1 MASNKVTKYRRP
13 LNINVGL
20 IIFAVILIYTLISV
34 FTYATSEKVVGYEVK
49 TGSLSANRVYH
60 GIALR
65 TEHIVESEYSGY
77 INFYSEEGDRL
88 GKGNLAYTIDESG
101 QIIDYINAQNT
112 GDVTFS
118 KSELAELRGEITSFT
133 SDFDARSFSGVYDF
147 RSTIMSKTQNLSSSS
162 ILESIRNM
170 DTSGLS
176 ASIHYCYAPVTG
188 DVVYATDGYEEKTF
202 DALSIADFDR
212 TDYEKKQIANGQ
224 LVSQG
229 DPVCRISTD
238 ENWSIVFL
246 AEGQEEAD
254 ELVEMDY
261 VRVRFLKNQDE
272 SWAKVRSRTDEQGNV
287 FVSLSFTN
295 SMVTFCADRFI
306 DIELITSDRQGLK
319 VPNTAII
326 ESYFFL
332 VPKEFVTTGRG
343 GDKGVLKQT
352 YAEDGSMSTSF
363 IYAPPY
369 SEAEGEYYL
378 DESVLKAGDVLVKPD
393 STDTY
398 TLSRQDKLIGVYNIN
413 KGYADFRIIDILYSG
428 DEYSIVDPNTT
439 YGLSEYDY
447 IVLDA
452 QNISPDQFIYE

>member
-1 MASNKVTKYRRP
+1 
-13 LNINVGL
+13 
-20 IIFAVILIYTLISV
+20 
-34 FTYATSEKVVGYEVK
+34 
-49 TGSLSANRVYH
+49 
-60 GIALR
+60 
-65 TEHIVESEYSGY
+65 
-77 INFYSEEGDRL
+77 
-88 GKGNLAYTIDESG
+88 
-101 QIIDYINAQNT
+101 
-112 GDVTFS
+112 
-118 KSELAELRGEITSFT
+118 
-133 SDFDARSFSGVYDF
+133 
-147 RSTIMSKTQNLSSSS
+147 
-162 ILESIRNM
+162 
-170 DTSGLS
+170 
-176 ASIHYCYAPVTG
+176 
-188 DVVYATDGYEEKTF
+188 
-202 DALSIADFDR
+202 
-212 TDYEKKQIANGQ
+212 
-224 LVSQG
+224 
-229 DPVCRISTD
+229 
-238 ENWSIVFL
+238 
-246 AEGQEEAD
+246 
-254 ELVEMDY
+254 
-261 VRVRFLKNQDE
+261 
-272 SWAKVRSRTDEQGNV
+272 
-287 FVSLSFTN
+287 
-295 SMVTFCADRFI
+295 MVTFCADRFI